1 MRKIQAKNKRP
12 IRQVSKLGLAKFFA
26 VFKKVFKLERG
37 ILFLGVIDMRKMGS
51 LALTV
56 LILFSLVAMLPL
68 SVSAVESTHLMVV
81 EWYGN
86 GRVTLNAIPLED
98 NSATNPDYKLL
109 RFHWY
114 TTAEYLINPKNK
126 YGILESDVVNT
137 IQTSANTWDVE
148 TTYEVFSYKG
158 TTAKLAGEPDG
169 YNVVS
174 WGTYSQANVI
184 AVTFI
189 WYTRGTRILETDTL
203 MNVYFAWSLSGETGK
218 MDVQNIM
225 THEFG
230 HWCGLNDLYRDKD
243 YWLTMYGYASYGE
256 TYKRDL
262 GLGDILGLQAVYGE

>member
-1 MRKIQAKNKRP
+1 MRKI
-12 IRQVSKLGLAKFFA
+12 
-26 VFKKVFKLERG
+26 
-37 ILFLGVIDMRKMGS
+37 GS

-56 LILFSLVAMLPL
+56 VIVLSLAAMLPL
-68 SVSAVESTHLMVV
+68 SVSAAESSTHLMVI
-81 EWYGN
+81 EWYGS
-86 GRVTLNAIPLED
+86 GRVTLNAIPQGD

-114 TTAEYLINPKNK
+114 TTAEYCINPKNT
-126 YGILESDVVNT
+126 YDISESDVVNA

-148 TTYEVFSYKG
+148 TNYQVFSYKG
-158 TTAKLAGEPDG
+158 TTTNLAGKYDG

-189 WYTRGTRILETDTL
+189 WYIRGTRRILETDTL

-243 YWLTMYGYASYGE
+243 YWLTMYGYANYGE
-256 TYKRDL
+256 TWKQTL
-262 GLGDILGLQAVYGE
+262 GLGDILGLQAVYGA

>member
-1 MRKIQAKNKRP
+1 MRKI
-12 IRQVSKLGLAKFFA
+12 
-26 VFKKVFKLERG
+26 
-37 ILFLGVIDMRKMGS
+37 GS

-56 LILFSLVAMLPL
+56 VIVLSLVAILPL
-68 SVSAVESTHLMVV
+68 SVSAAESSTHLMVI
-81 EWYGN
+81 EWYGS
-86 GRVTLNAIPLED
+86 GRVTLNTIPPED
-98 NSATNPDYKLL
+98 NSMENPDYKLL

-114 TTAEYLINPKNK
+114 TTVEYWINPTNT
-126 YGILESDVVNT
+126 YGISDSNVVNA

-148 TTYEVFSYKG
+148 TSYEVFSYKG
-158 TTAKLAGEPDG
+158 TTTNLAGKYDG

-174 WGTYSQANVI
+174 WDTYSQANVI

-189 WYTRGTRILETDTL
+189 WYTRGGRIGRILETDTL
-203 MNVYFAWSLSGETGK
+203 MNVHFAWSLSGETDK

-262 GLGDILGLQAVYGE
+262 GLGDILGLQKVYGK